1 MVGVMP
7 DPRSAPPPVS
17 DGSSAGDEPEA
28 VRESSPTVL
37 ELYKLAVEMA
47 DRVSARRG
55 QANVFFLSIQT
66 AFVSVIGVALP
77 NLRHDPL
84 WGAPVIALAG
94 VAISMTW
101 WLQLR
106 SYRDLNRAK
115 FAVINAIEAQLP
127 VQVFTDEWEHLTR
140 TPAISRRVRYAELG
154 FSERML
160 PWIFVLL
167 HGLLCLG
174 RLLA

>member
-1 MVGVMP
+1 MP
-7 DPRSAPPPVS
+7 DPRSAPPSLPEA
-17 DGSSAGDEPEA
+17 SSAGDTPEV
-28 VRESSPTVL
+28 VREPSLSVL

-55 QANVFFLSIQT
+55 QANAFFLTIQT
-66 AFVSVIGVALP
+66 AFVSVVGVALP
-77 NLRHDPL
+77 NLRAEPV
-84 WGAPVIALAG
+84 WVAPVIALAG

-115 FAVINAIEAQLP
+115 FAVINAIETQLP
-127 VQVFTDEWEHLTR
+127 VQVFTDEWRQLTR
-140 TPAISRRVRYAELG
+140 TPEIPRRVRYAELG
-154 FSERML
+154 FSERMI

-167 HGLLCLG
+167 HCLLCLG

>member
-1 MVGVMP
+1 MP
-7 DPRSAPPPVS
+7 DPRSAPPPLS
-17 DGSSAGDEPEA
+17 HGSSAGDESEA
-28 VRESSPTVL
+28 VREPSPTVL

-77 NLRHDPL
+77 TLRRDPL
-84 WGAPVIALAG
+84 WVAPVIALAG

-115 FAVINAIEAQLP
+115 FVVINAIEAQLP
-127 VQVFTDEWEHLTR
+127 AQVFTEEWAQLTR
-140 TPAISRRVRYAELG
+140 APAIPRRVRYAELG
-154 FSERML
+154 FSERMI

>member
-1 MVGVMP
+1 MP
-7 DPRSAPPPVS
+7 DPRSAPPSIS
-17 DGSSAGDEPEA
+17 DKSSAGDAPEA
-28 VRESSPTVL
+28 VREPSLSVL

-55 QANVFFLSIQT
+55 QANAFFLTVQT
-66 AFVSVIGVALP
+66 AFISVISIDLP
-77 NLRHDPL
+77 NLRQEPL
-84 WGAPVIALAG
+84 WVAPVIALAG
-94 VAISMTW
+94 AVISMTW

-115 FAVINAIEAQLP
+115 FAVINAIETQLP
-127 VQVFTDEWEHLTR
+127 VQVFTDEWGHLTR

-154 FSERML
+154 FSERMI
-160 PWIFVLL
+160 PWVFVLL

>member
-1 MVGVMP
+1 MP
-7 DPRSAPPPVS
+7 DPRSAPPPLP
-17 DGSSAGDEPEA
+17 DGPSAGDESEA
-28 VRESSPTVL
+28 DREPPAVL

-84 WGAPVIALAG
+84 WVAPVIALAG

-115 FAVINAIEAQLP
+115 FVVIHAIETQLP
-127 VQVFTDEWEHLTR
+127 VRVFTDEWAHLTR
-140 TPAISRRVRYAELG
+140 APAIPRRVRYAELG
-154 FSERML
+154 FSERMI